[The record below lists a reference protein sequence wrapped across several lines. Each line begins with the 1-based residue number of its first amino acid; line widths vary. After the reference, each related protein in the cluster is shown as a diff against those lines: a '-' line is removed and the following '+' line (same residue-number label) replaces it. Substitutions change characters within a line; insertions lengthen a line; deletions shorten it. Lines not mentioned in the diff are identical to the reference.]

1 MLASANGSSHARIY
15 SLMRDVRPEQKGA
28 AHMLRQ
34 GRLVGEAVLRGCQ
47 PYVGRRL
54 QRVRRRCYRCAM
66 KAEADAKRSS
76 SRRRGD
82 AYR

>member
-15 SLMRDVRPEQKGA
+15 SLLRDVRPEQKGA

-34 GRLVGEAVLRGCQ
+34 GRLVGEAVLRRCQ

-54 QRVRRRCYRCAM
+54 QRMRRRYRCAM
-66 KAEADAKRSS
+66 KAKPEGRREAQ
-76 SRRRGD
+76 
-82 AYR
+82 